1 MRPIAKYIAW
11 SVCMSG
17 CLLVTTKPIDMP
29 FGMWTRR
36 GPMNCV
42 LRGDWILPQ
51 KGVFYRVIF
60 GHAHSGPRSIS
71 STSFAF
77 ELATSVV
84 FNSLNMASKFLQ
96 TETANSFD
104 QPPFKL
110 EVKKTA

>member
-1 MRPIAKYIAW
+1 
-11 SVCMSG
+11 MSG
-17 CLLVTTKPIDMP
+17 CLLVTTKSIDMP

-51 KGVFYRVIF
+51 KGVFYRVI
-60 GHAHSGPRSIS
+60 S

-84 FNSLNMASKFLQ
+84 FNSLNMVSKFLQ

-110 EVKKTA
+110 EVNKTA